1 MTLTKDSVM
10 YIAASFQREIPDQSD
25 VGELI

>member
-10 YIAASFQREIPDQSD
+10 YIAALIQWQSTSKVD
-25 VGELI
+25 AGEQI